1 MNLTILL
8 LSLVIVLLIVIGF
21 YSFLYI
27 KALEEEIKVLR
38 QDNAFL
44 DLQLTSLV
52 RQVHKN
58 QHNIEKQL
66 LKG

>member
-21 YSFLYI
+21 YSFLSI

>member
-21 YSFLYI
+21 YSFLSI
-27 KALEEEIKVLR
+27 KALEEDIKVLR

-44 DLQLTSLV
+44 DLQLTSLAK
-52 RQVHKN
+52 QIHKN

>member
-21 YSFLYI
+21 YSFFSI
-27 KALEEEIKVLR
+27 KALVEEIKVLR

>member
-8 LSLVIVLLIVIGF
+8 LSLVIVLLTVIGF
-21 YSFLYI
+21 YSFLSI

>member
-21 YSFLYI
+21 YSFLSI

-44 DLQLTSLV
+44 DLQLTSLA
-52 RQVHKN
+52 RQIHKN

>member
-21 YSFLYI
+21 YSFLSI
-27 KALEEEIKVLR
+27 KLLEEEIKVLR